1 MQKSFIIIFL
11 ALFAFQIAYTQTEED
26 LEAWRRNVVIMN
38 LAQIN
43 SEKDDYAPAFYKEGI
58 VYPSSR
64 RKNGPI
70 DKSTGDTYH
79 DLYYAPLEAKG
90 MMTRPQNFSLNL
102 NSQTHEGPLSF
113 NAKDDRVYFSRSNKV
128 RKHEQTSYMKI
139 YEAEQGKVDWE
150 NIQPMPFNRG
160 DFSCMH
166 PSISPTG
173 DRLFFASDMPGG
185 FGGMDLYVVEW
196 LGTKWSRPMNLGPKI
211 NTSGQEAFPFI
222 HDSGVLFFAS
232 DGHPSLGGF
241 DVFLM
246 NLGDPSEQIINLGL
260 PFNSSEDDTGF
271 ILDQNGKNGY
281 FSSNRA
287 GGIGKDDIYS
297 FQALEGIK
305 TMASSF
311 ILNSTVEIYNTDN
324 QAGLPLANVRVF
336 EKNGEVLEE
345 NIYDHQYVLNEQT
358 GERYLQ
364 KVLKEENQ
372 IKKSERLT
380 NRRGEIIHSF
390 KSEQDYL
397 ILVTKAGFETVE
409 FEYSTKG
416 KIESERIEIP
426 ITPVSCF
433 DLSGKVVTETYQ
445 PIPYAEI
452 VVKNLCTGKERTI
465 TTNRQGEYIY
475 CLEIGCDFDFGVNKA
490 GFASYE
496 TIVSTKG
503 IRGIRSK
510 ALDVVLKQEEHSI
523 LTTPIRTGTTIVL
536 NNIYYDFNAHSIQAG
551 AAKELEELA
560 SVMQRYPSM
569 EIELNAYTD
578 ARGEE
583 YYNLELSQKRAQAA
597 RKYLTDK
604 GISPSRI
611 KSFGFGEARI
621 RNHCVDGV
629 DCTDEEHAYNRRT
642 EVKVIRI
649 AEEVEFKEN

>member
-1 MQKSFIIIFL
+1 MQKSIILFL
-11 ALFAFQIAYTQTEED
+11 LFLFASQITFAQTEED

-43 SEKDDYAPAFYKEGI
+43 SEKDDYAPAFYDQGI

-79 DLYYAPLEAKG
+79 DLYYTPLESGG
-90 MMTRPQNFSLNL
+90 MRTRPQNFSLNL
-102 NSQTHEGPLSF
+102 NSTTHEGPLSF
-113 NAKDDRVYFSRSNKV
+113 NAKENKVYFSRSNKM
-128 RKHEQTSYMKI
+128 RRTETLSYVKI
-139 YEAEQGKVDWE
+139 YEAEKGKVDWE
-150 NIQPMPFNRG
+150 NIKPMPFNRG
-160 DFSCMH
+160 EFSCMH

-196 LGTKWSRPMNLGPKI
+196 LGTTWSRPMNLGPKI
-211 NTSGQEAFPFI
+211 NTAGQEAFPFI

-232 DGHPSLGGF
+232 NGHPSLGGF
-241 DVFLM
+241 DIFLM
-246 NLGDPSEQIINLGL
+246 NLGDPSEEIINLGL

-271 ILDQNGKNGY
+271 ILNEDGKNGY
-281 FSSNRA
+281 FSSNRS

-297 FQALEGIK
+297 FRALEGIK

-311 ILNSTVEIYNTDN
+311 VLNSTVEVYNTDN
-324 QAGLPLANVRVF
+324 QAGLPLSKVRVF
-336 EKNGEVLEE
+336 EKDGDVLEE
-345 NIYDHQYVLNEQT
+345 NIYDHQYILNEQT

-364 KVLKEENQ
+364 KVLKDESQ

-380 NRRGEIIHSF
+380 NRRGEIIHAF

-409 FEYSTKG
+409 FEYSTRG

-426 ITPVSCF
+426 ITPVTCF
-433 DLSGKVVTETYQ
+433 DLSGKVVTESYE
-445 PIPYAEI
+445 PIPYAE
-452 VVKNLCTGKERTI
+452 VRVKNSCTGKEQVL
-465 TTNRQGEYIY
+465 TTNRQGEYVY
-475 CLEIGCDFDFGVNKA
+475 CLEIGCDFDFSADRA
-490 GFASYE
+490 GFSHYE
-496 TIVSTKG
+496 TLVSTKS

-510 ALDVVLKQEEHSI
+510 TLDVILNQEATSI
-523 LTTPIRTGTTIVL
+523 LNTPIRTGTTIVID
-536 NNIYYDFNAHSIQAG
+536 NIYYDFNAYSIQAG
-551 AAKELEELA
+551 AAKGLDELA

-569 EIELNAYTD
+569 EIELISYTD
-578 ARGEE
+578 ARGED

-597 RKYLTDK
+597 REYLIQK
-604 GISPSRI
+604 GIIAKRI

-649 AEEVEFKEN
+649 NEEVEFRDN